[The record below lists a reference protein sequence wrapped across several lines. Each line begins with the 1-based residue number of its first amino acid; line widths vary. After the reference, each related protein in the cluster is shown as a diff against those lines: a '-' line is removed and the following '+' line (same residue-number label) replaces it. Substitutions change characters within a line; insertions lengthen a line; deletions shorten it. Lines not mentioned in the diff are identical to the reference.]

1 MSEQLLHQILQKLD
15 HIEVEQASMKT
26 DMQTMKTDM
35 QTLKTD
41 MQNMKTDMQNM
52 KSDMRTMKSDIEI
65 MKSDMGTVKSD
76 ILDLKESQGLMQIQL
91 NETNAIV
98 RAIRDRQE
106 ETDAKLDAL
115 SMDVHKLHGEVASIK
130 EGQERHEKILE
141 KLSLR
146 SIEQEADIREL
157 KLAK

>member
-35 QTLKTD
+35 QT
-41 MQNMKTDMQNM
+41 MKTDMQ
-52 KSDMRTMKSDIEI
+52 TMKSDIEI

-91 NETNAIV
+91 NETNVIV

-146 SIEQEADIREL
+146 SIEQEADIHEL

>member
-26 DMQTMKTDM
+26 DMQTMK
-35 QTLKTD
+35 
-41 MQNMKTDMQNM
+41 
-52 KSDMRTMKSDIEI
+52 SDMEI
-65 MKSDMGTVKSD
+65 MKTDMGTVKSD
-76 ILDLKESQGLMQIQL
+76 ILDLKESHGLMQIQL
-91 NETNAIV
+91 NETNALV

-146 SIEQEADIREL
+146 SIEQEADIHEL

>member
-15 HIEVEQASMKT
+15 HIEVEQMSMKT
-26 DMQTMKTDM
+26 EMQTMKTDM
-35 QTLKTD
+35 QT
-41 MQNMKTDMQNM
+41 M
-52 KSDMRTMKSDIEI
+52 KSDMQTMKSDIEI

-115 SMDVHKLHGEVASIK
+115 SIDVHKLHGEIASIK
-130 EGQERHEKILE
+130 EDQERHEKILE

>member
-15 HIEVEQASMKT
+15 HIEVDQASLKT
-26 DMQTMKTDM
+26 DMQTMKSDM
-35 QTLKTD
+35 QT
-41 MQNMKTDMQNM
+41 M
-52 KSDMRTMKSDIEI
+52 KSGMQTMKSGMQTMRSDMEI
-65 MKSDMGTVKSD
+65 MKSDMQIMKSD

-106 ETDAKLDAL
+106 ETDAKLDEL
-115 SMDVHKLHGEVASIK
+115 SMDVHKLHGEIASIK
-130 EGQERHEKILE
+130 EDQERHEKILE